1 MAKNFIPL
9 ERKRL
14 LGNPGQ
20 RHLPPRPVL
29 ELRAVSQ
36 SDLEAVPEH
45 LGPEGRALWNS
56 AWHSGLSWL
65 SPDSDLPLV
74 IATCEHADLV
84 ERARVRV
91 EVTGT
96 PADTRAYTNL
106 SAQLV
111 AMLSLLGFTPA
122 DRSRL
127 GLKLQG

>member
-1 MAKNFIPL
+1 MPKPCNPN

-14 LGNPGQ
+14 LGNPGK
-20 RHLPPRPVL
+20 RALPKPVL
-29 ELRAVSQ
+29 ELRAVSEA
-36 SDLEAVPEH
+36 DLEAVPEH
-45 LGPEGRALWNS
+45 LGPEGKALWHS
-56 AWHSGLSWL
+56 AWGNAATWL

-84 ERARVRV
+84 ERARLRV

-127 GLKLQG
+127 GLKL